1 MEPILISALLVAIAE
16 IGDKTQLLAIVL
28 TARFKRPAPIIL
40 GILCATAANHLM
52 AATGGYFIA
61 DFLKGFWFQIGV
73 SLAFVAMAAWALVPD
88 TMEEEKTREH
98 AAAGAFLATLV
109 AFFFVEIGDKT
120 QIATVALAARF
131 HSIALVATGTTL
143 GMLAA
148 DVPAVLLAEKA
159 TEIVP
164 LKYVRAAA
172 AAIFLAL
179 GLWGIA
185 SAAGWTA

>member
-1 MEPILISALLVAIAE
+1 MEPVLISTLLVAIAE

-28 TARFKRPAPIIL
+28 TARFRQPVPIVL

-52 AATGGYFIA
+52 AAMGGYFIA
-61 DFLKGFWFQIGV
+61 DFLKGFWFQAGV
-73 SLAFVAMAAWALVPD
+73 SLAFVAMAAWTLVPD
-88 TMEEEKTREH
+88 TMDEKPGER

-109 AFFFVEIGDKT
+109 SFFFVEIGDKT
-120 QIATVALAARF
+120 QLATVALAARF
-131 HSIALVATGTTL
+131 HSVVLVATGTTL
-143 GMLAA
+143 GMLLA

-179 GLWGIA
+179 GLWGLA
-185 SAAGWTA
+185 SAAGWTG